1 MRALRTAVALVLALA
16 LPAPVLAA
24 DFQAGSEAYIRG
36 DYAAALKEW
45 KPLAEQGQIAAQI
58 ALGFMYGFG
67 RGITQDHALA
77 AKWYEAAAVQGHVH
91 AQLLIAIMYQDGR
104 GITQDYVLAHMWFN
118 LAVARL
124 LPGEDRDMA
133 VSNRDQIE
141 KLMTPEQIAEAQR
154 VAREWKPK

>member
-1 MRALRTAVALVLALA
+1 MRALRGVIVFVLALA

-36 DYAAALKEW
+36 DYATALKEW

-67 RGITQDHALA
+67 RGITQDYGLA

-91 AQLLIAIMYQDGR
+91 AQLSIASMYQDGW
-104 GITQDYVLAHMWFN
+104 GITQDYVLAHMWLN
-118 LAVARL
+118 LAAARL
-124 LPGEDRDMA
+124 PPGEDRDMA

-141 KLMTPEQIAEAQR
+141 KLMTPEQIAEAER
-154 VAREWKPK
+154 LARQWKPK

>member
-1 MRALRTAVALVLALA
+1 MNRLLVVAALA
-16 LPAPVLAA
+16 IGLAMPAWGQDFDAGFAA
-24 DFQAGSEAYIRG
+24 YQRG
-36 DYAAALKEW
+36 DYATALKEW

-67 RGITQDHALA
+67 RGITQDYGLA

-104 GITQDYVLAHMWFN
+104 GITQDHVLAHMWFN

-124 LPGEDRDMA
+124 PPGTRSWRGAHLP
-133 VSNRDQIE
+133 
-141 KLMTPEQIAEAQR
+141 TPIRSCPGASR
-154 VAREWKPK
+154 